1 MVTADDQAT
10 SVVEALRRGAND
22 YLIKP
27 INLPVAAARIRT
39 QLALCELVRLKDEF
53 LSFASH
59 DLKKPLMLA
68 EDVLQQLTTMFV
80 SRSPLVEVV
89 ELIELLLHSNRN
101 MQNVV
106 RGFLDANVHSEGIAP
121 RASHIVSMNTLVQ
134 SAVAE
139 NSSYARKKH
148 IGLHARLDPHNPVV
162 LSDEFRIKQV
172 LDNLVGNALKFSPAH
187 SVTVVSTRI
196 EDAAVWV
203 EICDGGPG
211 LSDQDQ
217 ARLFQKG
224 VRLGNTP
231 TGDEESSG
239 VGLALCKE
247 LMSQIGGKI
256 GARNNPQGGTTFWF
270 RLDLP
275 K

>member
-39 QLALCELVRLKDEF
+39 QLALCELVRLKGEF
-53 LSFASH
+53 LSFASY

-106 RGFLDANVHSEGIAP
+106 RGFLDANVRSEGTVPLAH
-121 RASHIVSMNTLVQ
+121 AVSMNTLVQ

-139 NSSYARKKH
+139 NSSHARKKH
-148 IGLHARLDPHNPVV
+148 IGLHARLDPRNPVV

-256 GARNNPQGGTTFWF
+256 GARNNPQGGTTF
-270 RLDLP
+270 
-275 K
+275 